1 MVDWNEIRKEYIQGG
16 VSYRELAAKYGVPLR
31 TLAER
36 AKAEKWV
43 ELREQARIKTVTKTV
58 EKVAKQN
65 ARVDDRINRLANRLI
80 DKLEKAVD
88 ELDVKTVTMKTT
100 MKTGAAKVTT
110 EYRKLDREK
119 EGPVDKGGLQQ
130 LTSTLRELK
139 AILDVRSELDRKE
152 QEARIASLRGK
163 SAVSDDDDEGTG
175 VILMPPRLDVEDE
188 KCDLEAA
195 AETGPVHAA
204 DGV

>member
-1 MVDWNEIRKEYIQGG
+1 MVDWSKIRKEYIQGG
-16 VSYRELAAKYGVPLR
+16 VSYRALAAKYGVPLA

-43 ELREQARIKTVTKTV
+43 ELRRQAHDKSITKTV
-58 EKVAKQN
+58 ETVARQN
-65 ARVDDRINRLANRLI
+65 AKVDDRINRLANRLI

-110 EYRKLDREK
+110 EYKKLDKEL

-130 LTSTLRELK
+130 LTNTLRDLK
-139 AILDVRSELDRKE
+139 AILDVRSELDRQE
-152 QEARIASLRGK
+152 QEARIANLR
-163 SAVSDDDDEGTG
+163 
-175 VILMPPRLDVEDE
+175 RQ
-188 KCDLEAA
+188 
-195 AETGPVHAA
+195 AEA
-204 DGV
+204 DGGDNTAKLVVEGLPEEFTV

>member
-1 MVDWNEIRKEYIQGG
+1 MVDWNAMRTEYIQGG
-16 VSYRELAAKYGVPLR
+16 VSYRELAAKYGVPFR
-31 TLAER
+31 TLADR
-36 AKAEKWV
+36 ARAEKWV
-43 ELREQARIKTVTKTV
+43 ELREQARNKAVTKTV
-58 EKVAKQN
+58 ETVAKQN
-65 ARVDDRINRLANRLI
+65 AKVDDRINRLANRLI

-130 LTSTLRELK
+130 LTNTLRDLK

-152 QEARIASLRGK
+152 QEARIASLRAK

-175 VILMPPRLDVEDE
+175 VILMPPRLDVED
-188 KCDLEAA
+188 
-195 AETGPVHAA
+195 G
-204 DGV
+204 

>member
-1 MVDWNEIRKEYIQGG
+1 MVDWNAMRTEYIQGG
-16 VSYRELAAKYGVPLR
+16 VSYRELAAKYGVPFR
-31 TLAER
+31 TLADR
-36 AKAEKWV
+36 ARAEKWV
-43 ELREQARIKTVTKTV
+43 ELREQARNKAVKKTV
-58 EKVAKQN
+58 EAVAKQN

-130 LTSTLRELK
+130 LTSTLRDLK

-152 QEARIASLRGK
+152 QEARIANLRRQAEKDDGADSVTVK
-163 SAVSDDDDEGTG
+163 LEGGLEDYAV
-175 VILMPPRLDVEDE
+175 
-188 KCDLEAA
+188 
-195 AETGPVHAA
+195 
-204 DGV
+204 

>member
-1 MVDWNEIRKEYIQGG
+1 MVDWNAMRTEYIQGG
-16 VSYRELAAKYGVPLR
+16 VSYRELAAKYGVPLP

-43 ELREQARIKTVTKTV
+43 ELRKQAHDKAITKTV
-58 EKVAKQN
+58 ETVAKQN
-65 ARVDDRINRLANRLI
+65 AKVDDRINRLANRLI

-110 EYRKLDREK
+110 EYKKLDKEK

-130 LTSTLRELK
+130 LTNTLRDLK

-152 QEARIASLRGK
+152 QEARIEALRARSNTG
-163 SAVSDDDDEGTG
+163 SEDDDETG
-175 VILMPPRLDVEDE
+175 VILLPPRRD
-188 KCDLEAA
+188 
-195 AETGPVHAA
+195 A
-204 DGV
+204 DDG

>member
-1 MVDWNEIRKEYIQGG
+1 MARRKGAAGFVVDWNAMRTEYIQGG

-43 ELREQARIKTVTKTV
+43 ELREQARNKTVTKTV
-58 EKVAKQN
+58 DAVAKQN

-130 LTSTLRELK
+130 LTSTLRDLK

-152 QEARIASLRGK
+152 QEARIANLRRQAEKDDGSDSVTITLEGSLEDY
-163 SAVSDDDDEGTG
+163 AV
-175 VILMPPRLDVEDE
+175 
-188 KCDLEAA
+188 
-195 AETGPVHAA
+195 
-204 DGV
+204 

>member
-1 MVDWNEIRKEYIQGG
+1 MVDWNAIRKEYIQGG

-31 TLAER
+31 TLADR

-43 ELREQARIKTVTKTV
+43 ELREQARDKAVTKTV
-58 EKVAKQN
+58 ETVAKQN
-65 ARVDDRINRLANRLI
+65 AKVDDRINRLANRLI

-130 LTSTLRELK
+130 LTSTLRDLK
-139 AILDVRSELDRKE
+139 AILDVRSDLDRQE
-152 QEARIASLRGK
+152 QEARIANLRRQAEADKNPDGAK
-163 SAVSDDDDEGTG
+163 LVVEG
-175 VILMPPRLDVEDE
+175 MPEEFMV
-188 KCDLEAA
+188 
-195 AETGPVHAA
+195 
-204 DGV
+204 

>member
-1 MVDWNEIRKEYIQGG
+1 MVDWNAIRKEYIQGG
-16 VSYRELAAKYGVPLR
+16 VSYRELAAKYGVPFR
-31 TLAER
+31 TLADR
-36 AKAEKWV
+36 ARAEKWV
-43 ELREQARIKTVTKTV
+43 ELREQARNKAVTKTV
-58 EKVAKQN
+58 ETVAKQN

-130 LTSTLRELK
+130 LTNTLRDLK

-152 QEARIASLRGK
+152 QEARIANLRRQAEADK
-163 SAVSDDDDEGTG
+163 NPESAKLVVEG
-175 VILMPPRLDVEDE
+175 MPEEFTV
-188 KCDLEAA
+188 
-195 AETGPVHAA
+195 
-204 DGV
+204 

>member
-1 MVDWNEIRKEYIQGG
+1 MVDWDAMRTEYIQGG
-16 VSYRELAAKYGVPLR
+16 VSYRELAAKYGVPLP

-43 ELREQARIKTVTKTV
+43 ELRRQAHDKAITKTV
-58 EKVAKQN
+58 EAVAKQN

-130 LTSTLRELK
+130 LTSTLRDLK

-152 QEARIASLRGK
+152 QEARIASLRAK

-188 KCDLEAA
+188 
-195 AETGPVHAA
+195 
-204 DGV
+204 

>member
-1 MVDWNEIRKEYIQGG
+1 MVDWDAMRTEYIQGG

-31 TLAER
+31 TLADR

-43 ELREQARIKTVTKTV
+43 ELREQARNETVTKTV
-58 EKVAKQN
+58 EAVAKQN

-130 LTSTLRELK
+130 LTSTLRDLK

-152 QEARIASLRGK
+152 QEARIANLRRQAEKDDGAD
-163 SAVSDDDDEGTG
+163 SVTITLEGGLEDYAV
-175 VILMPPRLDVEDE
+175 
-188 KCDLEAA
+188 
-195 AETGPVHAA
+195 
-204 DGV
+204 

>member
-1 MVDWNEIRKEYIQGG
+1 M
-16 VSYRELAAKYGVPLR
+16 
-31 TLAER
+31 
-36 AKAEKWV
+36 KW
-43 ELREQARIKTVTKTV
+43 EQARNKTVTKTV
-58 EKVAKQN
+58 ENVAKQN

-130 LTSTLRELK
+130 LTSTLRDLK

-152 QEARIASLRGK
+152 QEARIASLRRQAEKDDGTD
-163 SAVSDDDDEGTG
+163 SVTITLEGSLEDYAV
-175 VILMPPRLDVEDE
+175 
-188 KCDLEAA
+188 
-195 AETGPVHAA
+195 
-204 DGV
+204 

>member
-1 MVDWNEIRKEYIQGG
+1 MVDWNAMRTEYIQGG
-16 VSYRELAAKYGVPLR
+16 VSYRELAAKYGVPLP

-43 ELREQARIKTVTKTV
+43 ELRRQAHDKSITKTV
-58 EKVAKQN
+58 EAIAKQN
-65 ARVDDRINRLANRLI
+65 ARVDDRINTLANRLI

-110 EYRKLDREK
+110 EYRNLDREK

-130 LTSTLRELK
+130 LTSTLRDLK

-152 QEARIASLRGK
+152 QEARIANLRRQSEKDDGADSVTITLEGSLEDY
-163 SAVSDDDDEGTG
+163 AV
-175 VILMPPRLDVEDE
+175 
-188 KCDLEAA
+188 
-195 AETGPVHAA
+195 
-204 DGV
+204 

>member
-1 MVDWNEIRKEYIQGG
+1 MARRKGAAGIVVDWDAMRTEYIQGG

-31 TLAER
+31 TLADR

-43 ELREQARIKTVTKTV
+43 ELREQARNKTVTKTV
-58 EKVAKQN
+58 ENVAKQN

-110 EYRKLDREK
+110 EYRKLDS
-119 EGPVDKGGLQQ
+119 L
-130 LTSTLRELK
+130 LRE
-139 AILDVRSELDRKE
+139 AYGSEIRDGFFSFRERYEVVKQFDYRTRKW
-152 QEARIASLRGK
+152 R
-163 SAVSDDDDEGTG
+163 
-175 VILMPPRLDVEDE
+175 
-188 KCDLEAA
+188 
-195 AETGPVHAA
+195 
-204 DGV
+204 

>member
-1 MVDWNEIRKEYIQGG
+1 MVDWNAMRTEYIQGG
-16 VSYRELAAKYGVPLR
+16 VSYRELAAKYGVPYR
-31 TLAER
+31 TLAAR
-36 AKAEKWV
+36 AKAENWV
-43 ELREQARIKTVTKTV
+43 ELRNQACIKAASKTV
-58 EKVAKQN
+58 ESVAKQN

-100 MKTGAAKVTT
+100 MKTGAARVTT

-130 LTSTLRELK
+130 LTNTLRDLK

-152 QEARIASLRGK
+152 QEARIEALRAK
-163 SAVSDDDDEGTG
+163 SNVGSDDDEGTG
-175 VILMPPRLDVEDE
+175 VILLPPRR
-188 KCDLEAA
+188 EAD
-195 AETGPVHAA
+195 
-204 DGV
+204 DGQ

>member
-1 MVDWNEIRKEYIQGG
+1 MVDWNAIRKEYIQGG
-16 VSYRELAAKYGVPLR
+16 VSYRELAAKYGVPLP

-43 ELREQARIKTVTKTV
+43 ELRKQAHDKAITKTV
-58 EKVAKQN
+58 ETVAKQN
-65 ARVDDRINRLANRLI
+65 AKVDDRINRLANRLI

-110 EYRKLDREK
+110 EYKKLYKEK

-130 LTSTLRELK
+130 LTNTLRDLK
-139 AILDVRSELDRKE
+139 AILDVRSELDRQE
-152 QEARIASLRGK
+152 QEARIANLRRQAEADKNPDGAK
-163 SAVSDDDDEGTG
+163 LVVEG
-175 VILMPPRLDVEDE
+175 MPEEFMV
-188 KCDLEAA
+188 
-195 AETGPVHAA
+195 
-204 DGV
+204 